1 MAGVTVD
8 VCLAFAAMQ
17 AVDAGDNGSAVVTSY
32 ACRIN
37 RPRRL
42 CMRRLLNAWPPE
54 LFSDQG

>member
-42 CMRRLLNAWPPE
+42 CMPRLVAGWLYR
-54 LFSDQG
+54 